1 MKESIVLLVLGAC
14 WAGYLAWYW
23 RENRRATPHRV
34 DGIRAFSS
42 GLGSLGGSTARA
54 STMSSFNGAS
64 LAPRTAV
71 GAARRRRDV
80 LVGLSAGAAVT
91 FLAAISLGGLAV
103 VLHVLFD
110 IALLAYGYAM
120 VQRRNVE
127 AEREMKVHMLHPGER
142 VVADLR
148 ERPADASVDLRDA
161 AMAPA
166 GAAAR
171 QVVNG

>member
-1 MKESIVLLVLGAC
+1 MKESIVLLILGAC

-23 RENRRATPHRV
+23 RENRRTTPHRA

-42 GLGSLGGSTARA
+42 GLGSLGGSTARSASIA
-54 STMSSFNGAS
+54 STMPFANGS

-80 LVGLSAGAAVT
+80 LVGLCVGAAVT
-91 FLAAISLGGLAV
+91 FLAAISIGGLTV
-103 VLHVLFD
+103 VIHVLFD
-110 IALLAYGYAM
+110 VALLAYGYAM

-127 AEREMKVHMLHPGER
+127 AEREMKVHMLHPER
-142 VVADLR
+142 AAVADLR
-148 ERPADASVDLRDA
+148 ES
-161 AMAPA
+161 APA
-166 GAAAR
+166 PLVEARR